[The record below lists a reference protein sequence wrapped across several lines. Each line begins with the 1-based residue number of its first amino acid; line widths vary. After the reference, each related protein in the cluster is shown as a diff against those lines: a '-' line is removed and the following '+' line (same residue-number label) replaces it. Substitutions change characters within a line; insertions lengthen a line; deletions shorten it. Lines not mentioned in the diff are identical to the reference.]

1 MTTQNTG
8 SREDWLVA
16 RKALLDR
23 EKALSREHDALA
35 RARRE
40 LPWVRIETDYV
51 FETEN
56 GAASLGALFGGHR
69 QLIVQHFMLGPDWE
83 QGCVSCSFWADN
95 FNGTIAHLN
104 ARNIAFKVVSR
115 APLAKILPFK
125 QRMGWS
131 FDWVSSH
138 GCSFNEDF
146 NVSFGPGHKAED
158 KVFYNFHET
167 NFPADEAPGASVF
180 AKDGDGAVYHTYSTY
195 GRGLDVLNGAYA
207 YMDLA
212 PFGRD
217 EAGEGHKMG
226 WLRHHDSY

>member
-1 MTTQNTG
+1 MHRTTET
-8 SREDWLVA
+8 A
-16 RKALLDR
+16 RI
-23 EKALSREHDALA
+23 H
-35 RARRE
+35 
-40 LPWVRIETDYV
+40 
-51 FETEN
+51 
-56 GAASLGALFGGHR
+56 
-69 QLIVQHFMLGPDWE
+69 
-83 QGCVSCSFWADN
+83 
-95 FNGTIAHLN
+95 
-104 ARNIAFKVVSR
+104 IAFKVVSR
-115 APLAKILPFK
+115 ARRAKILPFK

-212 PFGRD
+212 PLAATRLAKAIKW
-217 EAGEGHKMG
+217 AGCAITTVIRAVSTNVASSHLGISRALAASEG
-226 WLRHHDSY
+226 